1 MMDAA
6 RRVVVL
12 GLGAA
17 LAGGCG
23 FEPLYGTDAGAVPSG
38 LAIQVSPV
46 DAAPIDGRVGQILRN
61 ELLRLFDPGG
71 DAGQPV
77 YRLDIALTSSS
88 AALAISSD
96 GTITRYN
103 VILDA
108 SVRLVGIADE
118 AEVYRTTARS
128 VGSYD
133 LQQSDFGS
141 LVAERATQ
149 EDAARDLG
157 RRIATMIAT
166 VLAQRGA

>member
-1 MMDAA
+1 MDAA
-6 RRVVVL
+6 RRAVVL

-23 FEPLYGTDAGAVPSG
+23 FEPFYGTDAGAVPSG
-38 LAIQVSPV
+38 LRIQVSPV
-46 DAAPIDGRVGQILRN
+46 AAKPIDGRIGQILRN
-61 ELLRLFDPGG
+61 ELLRLFDPRGVT
-71 DAGQPV
+71 DQPV
-77 YRLDIALTSSS
+77 YRLNIQLTSSS
-88 AALAISSD
+88 VPLATSSD
-96 GTITRYN
+96 DTITRYN

-108 SVRLVGIADE
+108 SVHLVGIADE
-118 AEVYRTTARS
+118 VEIYRTTARS

-133 LQQSDFGS
+133 VQQSDYGS

-166 VLAQRGA
+166 VLAQSGA